1 MAEDEGQE
9 ERIIPRIEKDDSRLF
24 IGIGAVFT
32 FLWIAFFLVLY
43 SQTELPDDWSL
54 NHLGDFLAGVFAPL
68 AVFWFVL
75 GFFLQIKEIRYQRI
89 EINRLGG
96 FTERQAHA
104 SERQADLSQRELE
117 QGKELVKPKLVYE
130 HPRTSVLN
138 GKMELEIYF
147 KNIGAPALNAEVF
160 SSDADVTG
168 LDLKYNRNIYP
179 NKDEPYY
186 IKFKVLNSAILPVL
200 VTLDYKD
207 SEGKLYRHQGSLG
220 AENKENMEFFNSQRR
235 LSA

>member
-104 SERQADLSQRELE
+104 TEKQVAIGERGLE
-117 QGKELVKPKLVYE
+117 KGKEVIRPRLLFMQTGTGSSQHSAKFTINFKNLGGTAYDFNITTTSANLAELKCPKLAVE
-130 HPRTSVLN
+130 KN
-138 GKMELEIYF
+138 GSSAIQFAIGSTDHLPQPLEMTY
-147 KNIGAPALNAEVF
+147 
-160 SSDADVTG
+160 
-168 LDLKYNRNIYP
+168 LDLEKNEYLHKGLVS
-179 NKDEPYY
+179 KDEETNN
-186 IKFKVLNSAILPVL
+186 KFF
-200 VTLDYKD
+200 D
-207 SEGKLYRHQGSLG
+207 EQKLI
-220 AENKENMEFFNSQRR
+220 EKKQR
-235 LSA
+235 